1 MSGWKQRRQDPWGK
15 PFPVALQ
22 HHCSRRLRCAPPIS
36 TAGSRS
42 TVLTSF
48 APSGY
53 TASCTGSPR
62 CWLMPKASGRRA
74 SRQASPASLGTSVRV
89 VATDQGFLDLLTVT
103 FLTEYRQRPMHVLGV
118 PEVVALAT
126 GGLIG
131 LWLTAEKILTGAS
144 IGNRPL
150 LLLAVLLVLVGVQFF
165 GLGLLGELLV
175 HGEHGHERLTQAARS
190 RICGAGQG
198 PHPENGSPPSVDR

>member
-1 MSGWKQRRQDPWGK
+1 M
-15 PFPVALQ
+15 
-22 HHCSRRLRCAPPIS
+22 
-36 TAGSRS
+36 
-42 TVLTSF
+42 
-48 APSGY
+48 
-53 TASCTGSPR
+53 
-62 CWLMPKASGRRA
+62 
-74 SRQASPASLGTSVRV
+74 
-89 VATDQGFLDLLTVT
+89 T

-118 PEVVALAT
+118 PGVVALAT

-175 HGEHGHERLTQAARS
+175 HGEHGHEAP
-190 RICGAGQG
+190 CAGRPFANLWG
-198 PHPENGSPPSVDR
+198 WTRPTSSSGSPPSVDR

>member
-1 MSGWKQRRQDPWGK
+1 M
-15 PFPVALQ
+15 
-22 HHCSRRLRCAPPIS
+22 
-36 TAGSRS
+36 
-42 TVLTSF
+42 
-48 APSGY
+48 
-53 TASCTGSPR
+53 
-62 CWLMPKASGRRA
+62 
-74 SRQASPASLGTSVRV
+74 

-118 PEVVALAT
+118 PGVVALAT

-165 GLGLLGELLV
+165 GLGLLGNSWCMVSTDTRALA
-175 HGEHGHERLTQAARS
+175 RAARS
-190 RICGAGQG
+190 PICGAGEG
-198 PHPENGSPPSVDR
+198 PRSRERLTTVGWPVSEAASSREANATLNCRRAHELASPPLVQPASGGADPGDLCRGRRIGDILVVWRQGG